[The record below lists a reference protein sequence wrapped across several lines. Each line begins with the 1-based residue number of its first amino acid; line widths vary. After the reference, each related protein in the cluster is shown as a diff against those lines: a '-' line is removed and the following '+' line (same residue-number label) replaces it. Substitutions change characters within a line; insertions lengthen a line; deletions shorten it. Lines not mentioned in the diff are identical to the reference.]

1 MAVYK
6 IDSPG
11 PIDSGETV
19 VDGPINSEV
28 KSLGLTGFLSLKV
41 SVKVKLS
48 TVTSPVL
55 FIVMLK
61 VITSPLST

>member
-11 PIDSGETV
+11 PIDSGVTV
-19 VDGPINSEV
+19 VDGPTKSEV
-28 KSLGLTGFLSLKV
+28 KSLGLTEFLSVKV

-55 FIVMLK
+55 LIVMLK